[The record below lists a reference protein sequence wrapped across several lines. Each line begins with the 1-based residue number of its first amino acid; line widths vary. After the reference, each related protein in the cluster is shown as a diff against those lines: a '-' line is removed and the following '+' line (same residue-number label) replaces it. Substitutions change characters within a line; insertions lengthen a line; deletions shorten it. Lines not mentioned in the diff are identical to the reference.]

1 MAAAE
6 KDQVFVEYV
15 VKALVDN
22 PDKVQITRSV
32 DDRGVLLELSVDPE
46 DMGKIIGKAGA
57 TAKSIRT
64 LLRVLGAKDDA
75 RYNLK
80 ITEPEGS
87 EHVKA
92 EKTDE
97 PTDEPEAKPNKD
109 TKKATKKADAEA
121 EVENNEE
128 PAEAEEPATEAVTET
143 EEAPEEVNTKAE
155 DIKAKAR
162 EGIEDLDTD
171 I

>member
-1 MAAAE
+1 MSE
-6 KDQVFVEYV
+6 THKDQVFVEYI
-15 VKALVDN
+15 VKQLVDYPN
-22 PDKVQITRSV
+22 KVDITRTT
-32 DDRGVLLELSVDPE
+32 DDRGVLLELSVDPS

-80 ITEPEGS
+80 ISEPEGS
-87 EHVKA
+87 DRNHS
-92 EKTDE
+92 D
-97 PTDEPEAKPNKD
+97 KD
-109 TKKATKKADAEA
+109 ND
-121 EVENNEE
+121 VDSNNSTYSE
-128 PAEAEEPATEAVTET
+128 PAESNTDEAVEVDQDQISSDET
-143 EEAPEEVNTKAE
+143 DSKVA